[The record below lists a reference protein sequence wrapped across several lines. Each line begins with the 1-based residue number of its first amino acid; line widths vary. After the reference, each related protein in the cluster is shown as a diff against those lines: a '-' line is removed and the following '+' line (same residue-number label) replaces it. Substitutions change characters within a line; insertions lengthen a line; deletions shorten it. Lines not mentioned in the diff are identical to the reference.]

1 MTWKKH
7 LAALGTFALL
17 GSVGTIQPPVQAV
30 GNISADPTVVSD
42 MPHHVVE
49 GGDFKVATLKGDR
62 LLETYRLAKYD
73 VLDIQIVGF
82 STFASSIQ
90 RRVVD

>member
-7 LAALGTFALL
+7 LAAFGAFALL
-17 GSVGTIQPPVQAV
+17 GSVGAIQPPVQAAG
-30 GNISADPTVVSD
+30 GNTSANSTVVSD

-62 LLETYRLAKYD
+62 LLETYRLTK
-73 VLDIQIVGF
+73 
-82 STFASSIQ
+82 
-90 RRVVD
+90 